1 MNNMT
6 KKKILSSRELIK
18 SIKEAQKDPN
28 FIKEVNRFIKATT
41 TVYKL
46 D

>member
-1 MNNMT
+1 MA
-6 KKKILSSRELIK
+6 KKKTSSNRELIK

-28 FIKEVNRFIKATT
+28 FIKEINRFIKATT
-41 TVYKL
+41 NVYKL